1 LNDSAQYRHGI
12 YGSAFV
18 RRMAR
23 LLDAMPHPLV
33 ACEVS
38 THYVAAAHWKRGT
51 FHLDD
56 FAVAEIPAGSVK
68 PSAVETNLLDAPAV
82 RLAAETVFQQIGI
95 KNQPIALFIPD
106 EVIRVFV
113 LHFDVFPRSSAE
125 AIPMLRWRLKKS
137 VPFEAEE
144 TLISYMRQAPRDDG
158 VDIVTSLARLRIV
171 REYEGLLESTG
182 AQAGVVLSST
192 LATIPLLLDDRPT
205 MLARLSGTTLTT
217 VIAREGVLCGYRCTD
232 LSAEL
237 DTLDPR
243 VLLDELFPVAAYYQ
257 DAWSEGLHSVRLAG
271 FAGRIEEF
279 RAPLESELHCEVS
292 GLLNA
297 AQSDGRLTSD
307 NQRLADRELDSL
319 IGWSMNRGA

>member
-1 LNDSAQYRHGI
+1 LSESSQYRHGI
-12 YGSAFV
+12 YSNSFV
-18 RRMAR
+18 RKIAR

-38 THYVAAAHWKRGT
+38 THHVAVAHWKRGT
-51 FHLDD
+51 FGLSD
-56 FAVAEIPAGSVK
+56 FAVVPIPAGAVK
-68 PSAVETNLLDAPAV
+68 PSAVETNLVDAAAV
-82 RLAAETVFQQIGI
+82 RTAVERAFQHINVT
-95 KNQPIALFIPD
+95 NQPVALLVPD

-144 TLISYMRQAPRDDG
+144 TLISYMRQAPREDG

-171 REYEGLLESTG
+171 KEYENLLESS
-182 AQAGVVLSST
+182 AVSAGVVLSST
-192 LATIPLLLDDRPT
+192 LATIPLLHDERPT
-205 MLARLSGTTLTT
+205 MMARLSGTTLTT

-232 LSAEL
+232 LSADL
-237 DTLDPR
+237 DALNPR
-243 VLLDELFPVAAYYQ
+243 TLLDEIFPVATYYQ
-257 DAWSEGLHSVRLAG
+257 DAWSEGLGSVRLSG
-271 FAGRIEEF
+271 FGARLEEF
-279 RAPLESELHCEVS
+279 RAPLESELRCEVT

-297 AQSDGRLTSD
+297 AQSEGRLSSD
-307 NQRLADRELDSL
+307 NQQLAERELDTL

>member
-1 LNDSAQYRHGI
+1 LSDLGEYRKGI
-12 YGSAFV
+12 YSNAFV
-18 RRMAR
+18 RKIAR

-33 ACEVS
+33 AGEIS
-38 THYVAAAHWKRGT
+38 THHVAAAHWKRGT
-51 FHLDD
+51 FGLTD

-68 PSAVETNLLDAPAV
+68 PSAVETNLVDSAAV
-82 RLAAETVFQQIGI
+82 RQAVERVFQQIGV
-95 KNQPIALFIPD
+95 KNQPITLLVTD

-113 LHFDVFPRSSAE
+113 LHFDVFPRAAAE

-144 TLISYMRQAPRDDG
+144 TLISYMRQSPRDEG
-158 VDIVTSLARLRIV
+158 VDIVTSLSRLRIIK
-171 REYEGLLESTG
+171 EYENLLESSGLT
-182 AQAGVVLSST
+182 AGVVLSST
-192 LATIPLLLDDRPT
+192 LATIPLLDDDRPT
-205 MLARLSGTTLTT
+205 MMARLSGTTLTT

-243 VLLDELFPVAAYYQ
+243 ILLDEIFPVATYYQ
-257 DAWSEGLHSVRLAG
+257 DAWSEGLNSVRLSG
-271 FAGRIEEF
+271 FGARLEEF
-279 RAPLESELHCEVS
+279 RAPLESELHCEVT

-297 AQSDGRLTSD
+297 ANSEGRLNSD
-307 NQRLADRELDSL
+307 NKRLADQDLDTL

>member
-1 LNDSAQYRHGI
+1 LSETGEYRKGI
-12 YGSAFV
+12 YGNAFV
-18 RRMAR
+18 RKIAR

-38 THYVAAAHWKRGT
+38 THHVAAAHWKRGT
-51 FHLDD
+51 FGLAD
-56 FAVAEIPAGSVK
+56 FAVAEIPAGVVK
-68 PSAVETNLLDAPAV
+68 PSAVETNLADAAAV
-82 RLAAETVFQQIGI
+82 RSAVERVFQQIGV
-95 KNQPIALFIPD
+95 KNQPVALLVPD

-113 LHFDVFPRSSAE
+113 LHFDVFPRSTAE

-144 TLISYMRQAPRDDG
+144 TLISFMRQAPREDG

-171 REYEGLLESTG
+171 KEYENLLESSG
-182 AQAGVVLSST
+182 VSAGVVMSST
-192 LATIPLLLDDRPT
+192 LATIPLLHDDRPT
-205 MLARLSGTTLTT
+205 MMARLSGTTLTT

-237 DTLDPR
+237 DTLNPR
-243 VLLDELFPVAAYYQ
+243 ILLDEIFPVATYYQ
-257 DAWSEGLHSVRLAG
+257 DAWSEGLSSVRLSG
-271 FAGRIEEF
+271 FGDRLEEF
-279 RAPLESELHCEVS
+279 RAPLESELQCEVT

-297 AQSDGRLTSD
+297 AQSEGRLSSD
-307 NQRLADRELDSL
+307 NQRLADRELDTL